1 MKTDPVFPPDIL
13 EHLYDGIYILGRD
26 RKIVYWNRAAE
37 RISGYPSADAL
48 GKSCHDH
55 ILTHLDDEGQNI
67 CHTPLCPIDQAFSDG
82 QTHDTHAFLQH
93 KEGHRVPVEIRTVP
107 IFDAQGEIER
117 VVEVFREYLLPEA
130 TRQRI
135 EELEKLALIDS
146 LTGLANRR
154 FAEITIQSRLAET
167 QRNIWPFGLLF
178 LDIDNFKGI
187 NDNFGHDAGDRALMM
202 IAKTLINTLRPYDF
216 VSRWGGEEFVV
227 LIVNVNREKLLRV
240 AEKLRLF
247 MEKSTF
253 PLGGTRRRVTVSIGG
268 TLARPEDTPESLVKR
283 ADQAMYRG
291 KQAGGNRVQIDPAP
305 G

>member
-1 MKTDPVFPPDIL
+1 MNIEAGLSPEIL
-13 EHLYDGIYILGRD
+13 DSLYDGVYILGRD
-26 RKIVYWNRAAE
+26 RKIEYWNQAAG
-37 RISGYPSADAL
+37 RISGYPSAEAL

-55 ILTHLDDEGQNI
+55 ILTHLNEEGQNI

-82 QTHDTHAFLQH
+82 KTHDAQAYLQH
-93 KEGHRVPVEIRTVP
+93 KEGHRVPVEIRTIP
-107 IFDAQGEIER
+107 ILDARGETAR
-117 VVEVFREYLLPEA
+117 VVEVFREHLLPEA

-135 EELEKLALIDS
+135 AELEKLALIDS

-154 FAEITIQSRLAET
+154 FAEITIGSRLAET

-202 IAKTLINTLRPYDF
+202 IAKTLINTLRAYDF

-227 LIVNVNREKLLRV
+227 LIVNANREKLLQV

-253 PLGGTRRRVTVSIGG
+253 PLGGTRRRVTVSIGAA
-268 TLARPEDTPESLVKR
+268 LARPEDSVEILVRR
-283 ADQAMYRG
+283 ADGLMYQG
-291 KQAGGNRVQIDPAP
+291 KKAGGNCVQAESGLP
-305 G
+305 

>member
-1 MKTDPVFPPDIL
+1 MKTDPVIPPDLL

-26 RKIVYWNRAAE
+26 RKIVFWNQAAG
-37 RISGYPSADAL
+37 RISGYPSAETL

-82 QTHDTHAFLQH
+82 KIHDTQAFLQH
-93 KEGHRVPVEIRTVP
+93 KDGYRVPVEIRTVP
-107 IFDAQGEIER
+107 VLDARGEIER
-117 VVEVFREYLLPEA
+117 VVEIFREYLLPEA

-154 FAEITIQSRLAET
+154 FAEITIGSRLAET

-187 NDNFGHDAGDRALMM
+187 NDSFGHDAGDRALMM

-227 LIVNVNREKLLRV
+227 LIVNVNREKLLKV

-253 PLGGTRRRVTVSIGG
+253 PLGGTRRRVTVSIGAA
-268 TLARPEDTPESLVKR
+268 LARPEDTPESIVKR
-283 ADQAMYRG
+283 ADQAMYRC
-291 KQAGGNRVQIDPAP
+291 KQTGRNCIRIEEGS
-305 G
+305 

>member
-1 MKTDPVFPPDIL
+1 MKIDPAIPPDIL
-13 EHLYDGIYILGRD
+13 EYLYDGVYILGRD
-26 RKIVYWNRAAE
+26 RKIEYWNQAAG
-37 RISGYPSADAL
+37 RISGYPSAEAL

-55 ILTHLDDEGQNI
+55 ILTHLNEEGQNI

-82 QTHDTHAFLQH
+82 KTHDAQAYLQH
-93 KEGHRVPVEIRTVP
+93 KEGHRVPVEIRTIP
-107 IFDAQGEIER
+107 ILDARGETAR
-117 VVEVFREYLLPEA
+117 VVEVFREHLLPEA

-135 EELEKLALIDS
+135 AELEKLALIDS

-187 NDNFGHDAGDRALMM
+187 NDSFGHDAGDRTLMM